1 MKQTSLLLTALMTL
15 ILSCR
20 SHSQLSGLER
30 QMEETLEKGIQQGN
44 PGISMLVKINGRVI
58 RRQAGLASMEQQ
70 EKVTKDDVFRV
81 ASITKW
87 LTMFVVC
94 DLVDNQELAWT
105 NTLTQ
110 ILPSEI
116 TSSIPYSEQITIRHL
131 FDHSSGIYSFT
142 DGEDFQNYL
151 SKDDQTHYRSWDLKE
166 YLPFTDSTLHPPRFI
181 PGTDTSYSNT
191 GYILLGEIIEHI
203 TGKPYHEVLRERIL
217 DPLEMQATYVEGY
230 DKPERKA
237 VDSYQQTNDYF
248 ERVRGQLRYEQVS
261 GSEYYNLSRKRPFN
275 AWAYAAGAI
284 NSTPDDLLRL
294 AEGILSN
301 TISIPE
307 SWESALDEG
316 YGIDGAGGSMGI
328 SASMYFKKD
337 PEVIVIVLANTR
349 VDDYQAFHMS
359 NEVLDYIEEEAD
371 KEDYPRN

>member
-1 MKQTSLLLTALMTL
+1 MTYNRTLL
-15 ILSCR
+15 
-20 SHSQLSGLER
+20 
-30 QMEETLEKGIQQGN
+30 
-44 PGISMLVKINGRVI
+44 
-58 RRQAGLASMEQQ
+58 
-70 EKVTKDDVFRV
+70 
-81 ASITKW
+81 
-87 LTMFVVC
+87 
-94 DLVDNQELAWT
+94 
-105 NTLTQ
+105 
-110 ILPSEI
+110 
-116 TSSIPYSEQITIRHL
+116 IRHL

-166 YLPFTDSTLHPPRFI
+166 YLQFTDSTLHPPRFI

-191 GYILLGEIIEHI
+191 GYILLGEIIEHT

-248 ERVRGQLRYEQVS
+248 ERVRGQLRYEQVV

-294 AEGILSN
+294 AEGILN
-301 TISIPE
+301 GRVAIPNN
-307 SWESALDEG
+307 WRTALNEG

-337 PEVIVIVLANTR
+337 PEVVVIVLANSR
-349 VDDYQAFHMS
+349 IDEYQAFHMS
-359 NEVLDYIEEEAD
+359 NEILDYIDEHLIND
-371 KEDYPRN
+371 Q